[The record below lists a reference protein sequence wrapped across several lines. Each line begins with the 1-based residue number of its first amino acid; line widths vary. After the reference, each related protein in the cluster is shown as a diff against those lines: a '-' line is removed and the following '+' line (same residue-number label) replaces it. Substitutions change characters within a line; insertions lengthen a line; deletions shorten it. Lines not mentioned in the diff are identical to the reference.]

1 MSKSLQIA
9 VNNWETDRGEYNIP
23 RCFTE
28 EDWNAWTAIEE
39 ITVHTQPIRRF
50 ACRDCTT
57 KYQKKMID
65 LGNCCNPQLKLARF
79 SD

>member
-9 VNNWETDRGEYNIP
+9 INNWQADRGEYNIP

-28 EDWNAWTAIEE
+28 EDWNAWTIIEE
-39 ITVHTQPIRRF
+39 MTVHTQPIRQF

-57 KYQKKMID
+57 KYQKKMDD
-65 LGNCCNPQLKLARF
+65 LGNCCNPQVKLARF
-79 SD
+79 AD